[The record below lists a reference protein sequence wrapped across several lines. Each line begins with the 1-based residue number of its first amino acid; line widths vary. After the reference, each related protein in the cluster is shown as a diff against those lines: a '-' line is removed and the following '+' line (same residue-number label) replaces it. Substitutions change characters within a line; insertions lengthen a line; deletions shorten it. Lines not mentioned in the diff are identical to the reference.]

1 MGTRFKGLFYIGLS
15 LLLIMAFSLPASAS
29 ESSHDISTPTPMNQQ
44 EDPGLSGE
52 IGNGNDETP
61 GQWYLGDT
69 PPDMDDDSPVLLF
82 VHGLNSKAQ
91 VWWEDNDMYETA
103 YEAGYQTT
111 FVQLHDV
118 GGEAADMWRNGE
130 LLSRTIQNISEY
142 FDDRSITIVA
152 HSKGGVDSQTALST
166 FDAWKYVDNVI
177 TLSSPHHGTQLAD
190 LAYSFWAGWLANL
203 IGMQDDGTYVMQTGY
218 MDDFRSTMNQQPK
231 AYYNDYFTMG
241 GTEWGSPFSS
251 TWFGGIYLS
260 TFGDNDGVV
269 PSDSSA
275 LERGQEIAVGNWD
288 HTTIR
293 TGETFPF
300 FENKLT
306 GTQNKQN
313 TALKDEKN
321 GQPSSTNQWVHGG
334 ELVQGENEGVTV
346 SVEENVD
353 KITFDLMTNEGLEDV
368 TLISP
373 DGKRVDPE
381 LTTAD
386 TEKNDYFG
394 DATHHAITLEKPESG
409 EWEIQMTMANPG
421 AYLLTADYH
430 TDTEQKLY
438 YHSAANQKMQ
448 ATGNKHTLDY
458 QLEVDSQ
465 QVNKESL
472 EATYHV
478 TEAGDTDQT
487 KTWTTKGSNLSSELS
502 FAKPERVYNIT
513 IDVKGETLQGAP
525 FQRTI
530 IDSVYT
536 GED

>member
-1 MGTRFKGLFYIGLS
+1 MPIPVS
-15 LLLIMAFSLPASAS
+15 QP
-29 ESSHDISTPTPMNQQ
+29 ETPK
-44 EDPGLSGE
+44 LSGE

-61 GQWYLGDT
+61 GEWYIGDT
-69 PPDMDDDSPVLLF
+69 PSNMNDDSPVLLF

-111 FVQLHDV
+111 FVQLHDA
-118 GGEAADMWRNGE
+118 GGESADMWRNGE
-130 LLSRTIQNISEY
+130 LLSRAIQEISNH
-142 FDDRSITIVA
+142 FDGRPITIVA
-152 HSKGGVDSQTALST
+152 HSKGGVDTQTALST
-166 FDAWKYVDNVI
+166 FDAWQYVDNVI

-190 LAYSFWAGWLANL
+190 LAYSFWAGWLADL

-241 GTEWGSPFSS
+241 GTEWGSPFST

-260 TFGDNDGVV
+260 GFGDNDGVV

-275 LERGQEIAVGNWD
+275 LDGGQEITVGNWD

-293 TGETFPF
+293 TGETFPL
-300 FENKLT
+300 FEDKLA
-306 GTQNKQN
+306 GAQNKQD
-313 TALKDEKN
+313 TGLYKGRKDEKN
-321 GQPSSTNQWVHGG
+321 EQPAATNQWVHGG
-334 ELVQGENEGVTV
+334 DLVQGENEGVTL

-353 KITFDLMTNEGLEDV
+353 KVTFDLMTNEGLKDV
-368 TLISP
+368 TLIDP
-373 DGKRVDPE
+373 EGEQIDPE
-381 LTTAD
+381 LTTAN
-386 TEKNDYFG
+386 TEKDEYFG
-394 DATHHAITLEKPESG
+394 DATHHIITLEKPEAG
-409 EWEIQMTMANPG
+409 DWTIQMTGANPG

-430 TDTEQKLY
+430 ITTKQKLY

-448 ATGNKHTLDY
+448 TTGNKHTLNY
-458 QLEVDSQ
+458 QLEVDTQ

-478 TEAGDTDQT
+478 TEAGKSDQT
-487 KTWTTKGSNLSSELS
+487 KTWTSKGGNPSKELT

-513 IDVKGETLQGAP
+513 IDIKGETLQGEP

-536 GED
+536 EKD